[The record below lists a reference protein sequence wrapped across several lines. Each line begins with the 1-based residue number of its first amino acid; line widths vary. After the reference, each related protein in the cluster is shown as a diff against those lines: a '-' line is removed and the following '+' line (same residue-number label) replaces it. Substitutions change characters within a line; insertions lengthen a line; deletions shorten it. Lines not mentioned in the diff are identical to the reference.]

1 VVEKQA
7 AHLLSNGVRCVF
19 VNGSTGESSSLTV
32 QERVDLAERWK
43 DVVQGTDLRLILHVG
58 ANAIE
63 DSRALAAH
71 GQKIGASALSALSPS
86 YFKPRSLDL
95 LVECCGHIA
104 AAAPETPFYY
114 YDIPVLTGVQFSPA
128 AFLERA
134 AERIPNLVGIKYTN
148 PDMMAYQ
155 FALRAGAGRWDLP
168 WGGDETL
175 IAALAMG
182 ARGAIGSGYNF
193 AAPIYLRLLE
203 AFSRGDWERAREE
216 QFRGV
221 RLVELLA
228 GYGYMGAAKTV
239 MGFLG
244 VDVGPARL
252 PNANLS
258 REQTTALREA
268 LERMEFF
275 KWVGA

>member
-1 VVEKQA
+1 
-7 AHLLSNGVRCVF
+7 
-19 VNGSTGESSSLTV
+19 
-32 QERVDLAERWK
+32 
-43 DVVQGTDLRLILHVG
+43 
-58 ANAIE
+58 
-63 DSRALAAH
+63 
-71 GQKIGASALSALSPS
+71 
-86 YFKPRSLDL
+86 
-95 LVECCGHIA
+95 
-104 AAAPETPFYY
+104 
-114 YDIPVLTGVQFSPA
+114 
-128 AFLERA
+128 
-134 AERIPNLVGIKYTN
+134 VGIKYTN

-258 REQTTALREA
+258 PEQTTALREA